1 VLGLQRVFPALS
13 NLRPAG
19 RLRADRGAADASQKT
34 FLLQLKTRSD
44 IAKMKLRGTLKILRV
59 VNGPP
64 ERAARKRGEEF
75 FLTLRIN
82 EKEKP

>member
-1 VLGLQRVFPALS
+1 L
-13 NLRPAG
+13 
-19 RLRADRGAADASQKT
+19 
-34 FLLQLKTRSD
+34 LLQLKTRSE